1 MMNVKTYIVTF
12 LVFFIIDLIWLGL
25 IAKNLYKNQIGHL
38 MSNQPNWIAAIVF
51 YFIFIFGL
59 IYFVIA
65 PALDSGEWTKALI
78 NGLIFG
84 FITYSTYDLTN
95 LATLQNWPIKIT
107 IIDLIWGTSLGGS
120 VSTISYWIIN
130 KMS

>member
-1 MMNVKTYIVTF
+1 MNVKTYIVTF